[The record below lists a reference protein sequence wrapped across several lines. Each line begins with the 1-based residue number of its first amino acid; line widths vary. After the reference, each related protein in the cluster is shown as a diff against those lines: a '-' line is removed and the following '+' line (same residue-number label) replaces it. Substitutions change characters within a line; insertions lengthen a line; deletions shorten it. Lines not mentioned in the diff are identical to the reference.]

1 MRIIGK
7 KVMTEKKRYPEQ
19 HFGIHSPARINLI
32 YIRSVTEQPGGKPCS
47 RIIVGLHVMLYMAPT
62 WKGASGCSL
71 SATESFIFCSRHY
84 RYAKLANQRLFAIK
98 RGHLRNFRLQHSVQ
112 AQIRTALPLWQ
123 SDTARQTAGGT
134 KHFWHAVC

>member
-1 MRIIGK
+1 
-7 KVMTEKKRYPEQ
+7 MTEKNRYPEQ

-47 RIIVGLHVMLYMAPT
+47 RIIVGLHVMLYMAPYVEGRLRMLFVGYGIVHLLFKT
-62 WKGASGCSL
+62 LQIRKISKS
-71 SATESFIFCSRHY
+71 TFIC
-84 RYAKLANQRLFAIK
+84 NK